1 MIKAI
6 RGAITCAENTA
17 ESISENTCLLLQ
29 EMMAANALQK
39 EQLIQVIFSA
49 TKDLTAAYPAK
60 FARSL
65 GWTDVPLFCVQEM
78 AVDGSL
84 ELCIRVL
91 MTVDTE
97 NPHMKPVYL
106 KGAQVLRP
114 DLLS

>member
-6 RGAITCAENTA
+6 RGAITCTENTA
-17 ESISENTCLLLQ
+17 ESIAENTCLLLN
-29 EMMAANALQK
+29 ELMCANQLQK

-49 TKDLTAAYPAK
+49 TTDLTAAYPAK
-60 FARSL
+60 FARDL

-84 ELCIRVL
+84 ALCIRVL
-91 MTVDTE
+91 MTVETE
-97 NPHMKPVYL
+97 NAVVKPVYL